1 MLGKEEEAV
10 QELTH
15 LRLKKQTQL
24 VQGNIEHL
32 TDVTTREQD
41 AASVLL
47 NLSNKR
53 NRVLTD
59 MATVLGQSPEEMT
72 ITKMIG
78 YLNKQPKEQEALTR
92 QRDRL
97 LEAGAKMQQLNRQNE
112 ALLKQALEMVEFDLT
127 LLRSTRQAPE
137 TANYD
142 KNAYNTG
149 DILGSSGFD
158 AKQYVKA
165 GRNYHGKWFW
175 KYVYRRS
182 PVY

>member
-1 MLGKEEEAV
+1 MASLMEELLDVLGKEEKQY
-10 QELTH
+10 QELIT
-15 LRLKKQTQL
+15 LATEKTDAV

-97 LEAGAKMQQLNRQNE
+97 LETGAKMQQLNRQNE

-127 LLRSTRQAPE
+127 LLKSMGRHRRPLITIKTPITQA
-137 TANYD
+137 
-142 KNAYNTG
+142 
-149 DILGSSGFD
+149 IS
-158 AKQYVKA
+158 
-165 GRNYHGKWFW
+165 
-175 KYVYRRS
+175 
-182 PVY
+182 

>member
-1 MLGKEEEAV
+1 MASLMEELLDVLGKEEKQY
-10 QELTH
+10 QELIT
-15 LRLKKQTQL
+15 LASEKTDAV

-137 TANYD
+137 TATMIRMPIIQ
-142 KNAYNTG
+142 A
-149 DILGSSGFD
+149 IS
-158 AKQYVKA
+158 
-165 GRNYHGKWFW
+165 
-175 KYVYRRS
+175 
-182 PVY
+182 

>member
-1 MLGKEEEAV
+1 MASLMEELLDVLGKEEKQY
-10 QELTH
+10 QELIT
-15 LRLKKQTQL
+15 LATEKTDAV

-72 ITKMIG
+72 IT
-78 YLNKQPKEQEALTR
+78 LTR

-158 AKQYVKA
+158 AKQ
-165 GRNYHGKWFW
+165 
-175 KYVYRRS
+175 
-182 PVY
+182 

>member
-1 MLGKEEEAV
+1 MASLMEELLDVLGKEEKQY
-10 QELTH
+10 QELIT
-15 LRLKKQTQL
+15 LATEKTDAV

-137 TANYD
+137 TANY
-142 KNAYNTG
+142 
-149 DILGSSGFD
+149 ILGSSGFD
-158 AKQYVKA
+158 AKQ
-165 GRNYHGKWFW
+165 
-175 KYVYRRS
+175 
-182 PVY
+182 